1 MQAKSP
7 LNDLLKEISNTLFNE
22 DANYGEVFTAVRAY
36 KKLLMDA
43 ANFEIGN
50 IPQDETI
57 VTASGKAI
65 GPTYASSC
73 VDDVFRTYKFICGIQ
88 KAVKEKRKNGVKKVH
103 IAYAGMG
110 PFAALVLP
118 LTTIFSEDEI
128 TFTLIEINPK
138 SFELLKQ
145 TLSALNL
152 NGYVKKLLLEDATL
166 LQLTDRDTIDMLVV
180 EAMTNALKS
189 EHQVA
194 ICYNLVP
201 QLPDHSILI
210 PQEIHLSL
218 LAIDAEKL
226 KQYKLTI
233 ASEIC
238 YYQKLGTLFTL
249 NKATIQEHAV
259 AVKRNF
265 PIHQFPVKETPLPE
279 ILNEEFTELS
289 IETYIQVYGPINLS
303 IDESGL
309 TVLCKLYEID
319 PMKELGT
326 LFQSKYICGKLPR
339 LQCKIS

>member
-1 MQAKSP
+1 MQAKNP
-7 LNDLLKEISNTLFNE
+7 FNDSLKEISNTLFNE

-43 ANFEIGN
+43 ARFEIGN

-73 VDDVFRTYKFICGIQ
+73 IDDVFRTYKFICGIF
-88 KAVKEKRKNGVKKVH
+88 KAVEELRKNGVKKVH
-103 IAYAGMG
+103 IAYAGTG

-118 LTTIFSEDEI
+118 LTTVFSEDEI

-138 SFELLKQ
+138 SLELLKQ
-145 TLSALNL
+145 TLNAFNL
-152 NGYVKKLLLEDATL
+152 NGYVKKIHLEDATL
-166 LQLTDRDTIDMLVV
+166 LQLPDGDTIDMLVV

-194 ICYNLVP
+194 ICYNIVP
-201 QLPDHSILI
+201 QLRDDSILI
-210 PQEIHLSL
+210 PQEINLNL

-226 KQYKLTI
+226 KQHKLSLD
-233 ASEIC
+233 SEIC
-238 YYQKLGTLFTL
+238 YYEKLGKLFTL
-249 NKATIQEHAV
+249 NKATIQEHAEE
-259 AVKRNF
+259 VKSNF
-265 PIHQFPVKETPLPE
+265 PTHQFPIQETVLPE
-279 ILNEEFTELS
+279 YLNEEFTELS
-289 IETYIQVYGPINLS
+289 IETFIQVYGPVNLS

-309 TVLCKLYEID
+309 TVLCKLYEIN

-326 LFQSKYICGKLPR
+326 VLQSKYICGKLPR